1 MLKKIGIGL
10 AALLVLIQFIRPAEN
25 NSNDQTQSIGTKY
38 NVPKKVENILKTAC
52 YDCHSNNTTYPWY
65 AKVQPVLWWL
75 DHHID
80 EGKHEINFS
89 AFTGRR
95 IAIQNH
101 KFEEIA
107 EQVEKKEMPLP
118 SYTNFGFHADANLT
132 DAQRQTLIQWA
143 KAQMDTLKANYP
155 EDSLVLKRPQG
166 K

>member
-1 MLKKIGIGL
+1 MVKKIGIGL
-10 AALLVLIQFIRPAEN
+10 AALFALIQFIRPAEN
-25 NSNDQTQSIGTKY
+25 NSNDQTQSISTKY
-38 NVPKKVENILKTAC
+38 NVPKDVENILKTAC

-80 EGKHEINFS
+80 EGKREVNFS
-89 AFTGRR
+89 AFTAKRL
-95 IAIQNH
+95 AIQNK
-101 KFEEIA
+101 KFKEIA

-143 KAQMDTLKANYP
+143 KAQMDTLKAHYP